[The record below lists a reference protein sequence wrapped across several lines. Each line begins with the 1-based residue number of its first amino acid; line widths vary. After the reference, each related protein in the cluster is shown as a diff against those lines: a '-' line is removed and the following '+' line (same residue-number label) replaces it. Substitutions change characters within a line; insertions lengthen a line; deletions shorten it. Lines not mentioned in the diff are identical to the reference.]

1 MKIRSKCKLAIAT
14 LLTLCLAMTVVFA
27 PSVSTNVKAEELEG
41 PDPNFHIYIAFG
53 QSNMD
58 GNAVPE
64 DQDKDVPDG
73 FLNMCSDD
81 GHKDQ
86 TVGEWYPAVPPLSRQ
101 QDLGLGITDYF
112 GRRLL
117 EVKQETNPDIKIGV
131 ICVAVPG
138 CPTSM
143 FDKDKYQ
150 EFLDAD
156 DTADWLINVAKQY
169 GGNPYGRII
178 ELAKKAQEQ
187 GIIKGIIY
195 HQGETD
201 GNEGWASRMKK
212 IYEDMVTDLGLENS
226 NIPFIAGEC
235 VPKMSSQNANI
246 RKLADMGDNFYV
258 ASSEGLVDKG
268 DGLHF
273 SPESYREYGP
283 RYADIMLEHEPQTTY
298 SDPVYEWSADNSTVK
313 ASRHCNELPSYVEE
327 ETVNTTKEVIK
338 EATATAPGSAKYTAD
353 FKNPAFEKQTKTA
366 EIKQV
371 ASTTPTQTQP
381 TTNPQAQTANPGTTT
396 TTPVAD
402 ATQNA
407 EEKTLS
413 LSSVKCKK
421 NTKKITGKVSES
433 GVTVKIKVGKKAA
446 KKATVKGKKF
456 TLKLSYKLAKKTKV
470 VITVTK
476 KDFKSLKK
484 TYTVK

>member
-1 MKIRSKCKLAIAT
+1 MVLQVA
-14 LLTLCLAMTVVFA
+14 FA
-27 PSVSTNVKAEELEG
+27 PAVSTEVKAAEAVELEG

-81 GHKDQ
+81 GHNGQ
-86 TVGEWYPAVPPLSRQ
+86 EVGEWYSAVPPLSRQ

-112 GRRLL
+112 GRKLL
-117 EVKQETNPDIKIGV
+117 EVKRETNPDIKIGV

-143 FDKDKYQ
+143 FDKDEYQ
-150 EFLDAD
+150 QFLDAD
-156 DTADWLINVAKQY
+156 STADWLKSIAKQY
-169 GGNPYGRII
+169 GNNPYGRII
-178 ELAKKAQEQ
+178 ELAKKAKEQ

-201 GNEGWASRMKK
+201 GNDGWASRMKK
-212 IYEDMVTDLGLENS
+212 IYKDMVTDLGLENN

-246 RKLADMGDNFYV
+246 RKLADPDNNLYV
-258 ASSEGLVDKG
+258 ASSEGLSDKG

-283 RYADIMLEHEPQTTY
+283 RYAEIMLKAEPQTTY
-298 SDPVYEWSADNSTVK
+298 SEPVYEWSADNTTVK
-313 ASRHCNELPSYVEE
+313 ASRHCNELPAYVEE
-327 ETVNTTKEVIK
+327 ETVNVTKEVVK
-338 EATATAPGSAKYTAD
+338 EATTSAPGTVKYTSAD
-353 FKNPAFEKQTKTA
+353 FKNSAFSKQTKTD
-366 EIKQV
+366 EIKQLA
-371 ASTTPTQTQP
+371 ASTPTTAPTAAPTQIP
-381 TTNPQAQTANPGTTT
+381 SADPAT
-396 TTPVAD
+396 TTPA
-402 ATQNA
+402 AYSTKAA

-433 GVTVKIKVGKKAA
+433 GATVKVKVGKKAV
-446 KKATVKGKKF
+446 KKATVKGKNF
-456 TLKLSYKLAKKTKV
+456 TCKLSYRLKKKTKV

-476 KDFKSLKK
+476 KDFKTLKK